1 MNRMERRAMLNAGLG
16 RLAKAALAVVV
27 ALTAVGAQAANKPNI
42 VVMMIDDIGGYHI
55 GAYHQG
61 LWPAEHRTSTGWLKR
76 A

>member
-1 MNRMERRAMLNAGLG
+1 MNRMERRTMLNAGLG
-16 RLAKAALAVVV
+16 RLAKAVIAVVV
-27 ALTAVGAQAANKPNI
+27 VLAAVGARAADKPNI
-42 VVMMIDDIGGYHI
+42 VVMMIDGIGEYPI